1 MSNYNP
7 LPWVDQYSVSQTYMQ
22 SSILTK
28 YQIRTNHLENVVKNA
43 DFYHEFLVFFG
54 GNANNKN

>member
-1 MSNYNP
+1 M
-7 LPWVDQYSVSQTYMQ
+7 DQYSVSQTYMQ